1 MRSRRSGASIPTR
14 RNGTVPSTKKLLSI
28 TNLKKYFPVAKSSIF
43 QKNRL
48 YVRANENITI
58 DIYEGET
65 LGVVGESGCG
75 KSTLGRVLLQ
85 LYPQTAGCTLYYGV
99 TLDELTPSYVYDTIK
114 HEKKYRKVLN
124 KASAKA
130 RDLEKKVE
138 AAGGED
144 GADFYLLQ
152 ECNIAQCDEQTN
164 LSNIVKILGG
174 FYAKDDPEGLSLL
187 MSIYQE
193 NKKRNKL
200 LAKRKELQV
209 NFEHFDHEATVA
221 ESGKA
226 ASYANKR
233 DKLSAQISRLNDS
246 ISVLDQNVVGLEEK
260 LSAVKAKY
268 KDDPEFAEYEAMLDN
283 GIDLARLKTDEM
295 RDLRKNLQIIFQDPY
310 SSLNPR
316 FTVGQII
323 EEGLVTHHFFKH
335 GSAKLRAYIVDTM
348 EKCGLQEYM
357 LHRYPH
363 QFSGGQRQRIC
374 IARALAVQPKFMVCD
389 ECVSAL
395 DVSIQSQII
404 NLLQELKEKQHLT
417 YMFISH
423 DLSVV
428 KFISDRIAVMY
439 LGSIVELADKNTM
452 FTDPRHPYTV
462 ALLSSIPTTE
472 AGSADKERIILE
484 GNIPSPVNPPAG
496 CKFCTR
502 CYMATDKCRRVEPP
516 LVEIEPNHFCAC
528 HYPERKLDEN
538 KNFLF
543 KVKTTKTEA

>member
-1 MRSRRSGASIPTR
+1 MP
-14 RNGTVPSTKKLLSI
+14 NTKKLLSI

-48 YVRANENITI
+48 YVRANEDITI

-65 LGVVGESGCG
+65 LGIVGESGCG

-99 TLDELTPSYVYDTIK
+99 TLDELTPSYVKDTIVN
-114 HEKKYRKVLN
+114 EGKYRKKLQ
-124 KASAKA
+124 KATEKA
-130 RDLEKKVE
+130 EELEKKVAE
-138 AAGGED
+138 AGGED

-152 ECNIAQCDEQTN
+152 EANIAKCEEQTH

-174 FYAKDDPEGLSLL
+174 FFVHDDPEGMKLL
-187 MSIYQE
+187 LEIYNE
-193 NKKRNKL
+193 NKKRNKIMER
-200 LAKRKELQV
+200 RKAQNV
-209 NFEHFDHEATVA
+209 DFEHFENEAKIT
-221 ESGKA
+221 EGSKA
-226 ASYANKR
+226 AAFERKR
-233 DKLSAQISRLNDS
+233 DRAAEALQKTDAEVAQLDAVIADLHAKLD
-246 ISVLDQNVVGLEEK
+246 
-260 LSAVKAKY
+260 AVKAKY
-268 KDDPEFAEYEAMLDN
+268 KNDAEFNKYEAMLDN
-283 GIDLARLKTDEM
+283 GIDLARLNYKEM
-295 RDLRKNLQIIFQDPY
+295 RGLRRDLQIIFQDPY

-335 GSAKLRAYIVDTM
+335 GSAKLRAYIVETM

-374 IARALAVQPKFMVCD
+374 IARALAVQPKFVVCD

-439 LGSIVELADKNTM
+439 LGNIVELADKKTI
-452 FTDPRHPYTV
+452 FDDPRHPYTV

-472 AGSADKERIILE
+472 PGSADKEKIILE

-502 CYMATDKCRRVEPP
+502 CYMATDKCRRVSPP

-528 HYPERKLDEN
+528 HYPQRKLGEH
-538 KNFLF
+538 KEFLF
-543 KVKTTKTEA
+543 DVKTTKSDKAGA

>member
-1 MRSRRSGASIPTR
+1 M
-14 RNGTVPSTKKLLSI
+14 PSTKKLLSI
-28 TNLKKYFPVAKSSIF
+28 TNLKKYFPVAKTSIF
-43 QKNRL
+43 QRNKL

-65 LGVVGESGCG
+65 LGIVGESGCG

-99 TLDELTPSYVYDTIK
+99 TLDEMTPEYMYDTIR
-114 HEKKYRKVLN
+114 HESKYRNELE
-124 KASAKA
+124 KATAKA
-130 RDLEKKVE
+130 EAKQRLVE
-138 AAGGED
+138 EAGGED
-144 GADFYLLQ
+144 KADFYDLQ
-152 ECNIAQCDEQTN
+152 EANIAKCEEQTAF
-164 LSNIVKILGG
+164 SNIVKILGG
-174 FYAKDDPEGLSLL
+174 FFAKDDPEGISAMLEL
-187 MSIYQE
+187 YNE
-193 NKKRNKL
+193 NKKRNAL
-200 LAKRKELQV
+200 LEKRKTYQV
-209 NFEHFDHEATVA
+209 NFEHYDL
-221 ESGKA
+221 ESTQEDSAKA
-226 ASYANKR
+226 AKAAAK
-233 DKLSAQISRLNDS
+233 KSRAETSLNRIDA
-246 ISVLDQNVVGLEEK
+246 SVKEMDEKIAAVRARLD
-260 LSAVKAKY
+260 AVKAKY
-268 KDDPEFAEYEAMLDN
+268 KDDPEFAKYEAMADN
-283 GIDLARLKTDEM
+283 GIDLARLNHNEM
-295 RDLRKNLQIIFQDPY
+295 RDLRRNLQIIFQDPY

-323 EEGLVTHHFFKH
+323 EEGLVTHNFFKH
-335 GSAKLRAYIVDTM
+335 GSARLRAYIVETM

-357 LHRYPH
+357 IHRYPH

-374 IARALAVQPKFMVCD
+374 IARALAVQPRFVVCD

-439 LGSIVELADKNTM
+439 LGSIVELADKATM
-452 FTDPRHPYTV
+452 FRDPRHPYTV

-502 CYMATDKCRRVEPP
+502 CYMATEKCRRVEPP

-543 KVKTTKTEA
+543 DVKTTKTEQKTGA